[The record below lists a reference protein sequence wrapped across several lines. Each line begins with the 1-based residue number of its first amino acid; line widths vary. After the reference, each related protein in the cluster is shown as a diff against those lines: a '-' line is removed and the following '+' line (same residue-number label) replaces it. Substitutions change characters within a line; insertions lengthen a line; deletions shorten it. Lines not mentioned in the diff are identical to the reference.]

1 MGVLNNKNHYRLFSL
16 PYTQNPT
23 PTIMAKT
30 IRPTKI
36 PAISFMRKTITAI
49 ITIRAIIATIISTIA
64 FPKPIAALAFGTKQL
79 NKCLGITPESVA
91 VRYLSQGELISIA
104 VSHS

>member
-1 MGVLNNKNHYRLFSL
+1 MYVLNNKNHYRLFSL

-49 ITIRAIIATIISTIA
+49 ITSRAIIATIISTIA
-64 FPKPIAALAFGTKQL
+64 FPKPKAALASGIKQL

>member
-1 MGVLNNKNHYRLFSL
+1 
-16 PYTQNPT
+16 
-23 PTIMAKT
+23 MAKT

-49 ITIRAIIATIISTIA
+49 ITSRAIIATIISTIA
-64 FPKPIAALAFGTKQL
+64 FPKPKAALASGIKQL

>member
-1 MGVLNNKNHYRLFSL
+1 
-16 PYTQNPT
+16 
-23 PTIMAKT
+23 MAKT

-49 ITIRAIIATIISTIA
+49 ITIIAIIATIISAIV
-64 FPKPIAALAFGTKQL
+64 FPKPITALASGIKQL
-79 NKCLGITPESVA
+79 NKCLEIIPESVA

-104 VSHS
+104 V